1 MIYPHQQKAI
11 DYIIDKFRKDDRV
24 EALLLS
30 GSIAHGFN
38 DAKSDV
44 DINIVVSQ
52 ELYEQYKKNQ
62 AMTYWESAAD
72 FYEGGYFD
80 GKYISLAYLSLV
92 LDKGNE
98 PTRFALGDSEILF
111 DRTGRL
117 DTMLKCIGRYDLAG
131 IQERAIRFLSQ
142 FEAWKWYCEEAIKRN
157 NQYLLDLSVSKM
169 ILFGA
174 RLILLDNQTFF
185 PYHKWLMTVLE
196 NVPHKPEGL
205 MSAIEALLAEK
216 SQENIN
222 CLYDRIK
229 NYKDWTNGSDYS
241 WTSHFVYDVETVW
254 MRQEEFI
261 ENI

>member
-11 DYIIDKFRKDDRV
+11 DYITDKFRKDDRV
-24 EALLLS
+24 EGLLLS

-38 DAKSDV
+38 DARSDV

-52 ELYEQYKKNQ
+52 ELYEQYKKNH
-62 AMTYWESAAD
+62 AMTYWESASD

-80 GKYISLAYLSLV
+80 GKYISLDYLSLV
-92 LDKGNE
+92 SEKGNE
-98 PTRFALGDSEILF
+98 PTRFALGDSKILI
-111 DRTGRL
+111 DRTDRL
-117 DTMLKCIGRYDLAG
+117 DTMLKHIGQYDLAG
-131 IQERAIRFLSQ
+131 IPERTTRFLSQ

-169 ILFGA
+169 ILFAA
-174 RLILLDNQTFF
+174 RLILLDNQVFF

-196 NVPHKPEGL
+196 NVAHKPEGL

-222 CLYDRIK
+222 GLYDRMK

-241 WTSHFVYDVETVW
+241 WTSYFVHDIETVW
-254 MRQEEFI
+254 MRQEDFI